1 MKPIDVKSNRY
12 IDFGIK
18 NNDKLKDDILNNDNI
33 LNLKLV
39 TM

>member
-1 MKPIDVKSNRY
+1 MKPIHVKSNRY
-12 IDFGIK
+12 IDFAIK

>member
-1 MKPIDVKSNRY
+1 MKPIDVKSNRC
-12 IDFGIK
+12 IDFAIK